1 MATVLICGELG
12 SGTTDVG
19 NKLSKITG
27 LPVYNT
33 EYFFRTIVNEIKVS
47 FEQLAE
53 MEKSGE
59 IDLEGV
65 VRNMVID
72 KLNEGNAI
80 IEGRSALLG
89 LDKPAN
95 LKVFLHK
102 DKEDRIKLVAERRKI
117 SLEEAAKEV
126 EFSDKERSERAR
138 VLFNVD
144 WTNSKLYDIT
154 INTSKISHDEAA
166 EIIANVL
173 AIKSRKK

>member
-1 MATVLICGELG
+1 MLICGELG

-27 LPVYNT
+27 IPVYNT

-72 KLNEGNAI
+72 KLSEGNAI

-154 INTSKISHDEAA
+154 INTSKLSHDEAA

-173 AIKSRKK
+173 AIKNKKK